1 MKGRTV
7 QYLFLFISG
16 ILLLQACS
24 GSRPVLDS
32 ITGETF
38 HKSRVPID
46 SLKQHLTDYQHSLIS
61 ASGRGKVIIDQPG
74 SHERGTIIFDA
85 NRKEA
90 LIRYKNGLGIEGG
103 RMLID
108 GDSVLIFNRINK
120 TARKMSLQDY
130 SYLYLNGIMPMNPLT
145 LLAPDLSKKAIRG
158 LYENKHYYYILF
170 KDGTRAYLDHQDWT
184 IRKIV
189 YPFDR
194 SDAITNFMYN
204 AYANIKGFHL
214 PRKIQMTS
222 HNAQSSLFL
231 MIESLKIN
239 PKQLDFNLGLPKD
252 ITIQHL

>member
-1 MKGRTV
+1 MERAGRQLFIFIIV
-7 QYLFLFISG
+7 GFLF
-16 ILLLQACS
+16 LQACS
-24 GSRPVLDS
+24 GSRPVVDT

-38 HKSRVPID
+38 HKSQLPID
-46 SLKQHLTDYQHSLIS
+46 SLQKHLPDYHKLLIS
-61 ASGRGKVIIDQPG
+61 ARGRGKVIIDQPG
-74 SHERGTIIFDA
+74 SHERGTLIFDA

-103 RMLID
+103 RMLIN
-108 GDSVLIFNRINK
+108 GDSVLIYNRINK
-120 TARKMSLQDY
+120 TARKMSLRDY
-130 SYLYLNGIMPMNPLT
+130 SYLYLNGIMPMNPLS
-145 LLAPDLSKKAIRG
+145 LLAPDLSQKTVRG

-189 YPFDR
+189 FPFDR

-204 AYANIKGFHL
+204 AYANIQGFRL

-222 HNAQSSLFL
+222 HNARSSLFL
-231 MIESLKIN
+231 MIESLHIN
-239 PKQLDFNLGLPKD
+239 PKQLDFNIGLPKD